1 MKTSGFRIF
10 FMTGAWM
17 VLAFLL
23 LPILVVIPVSLTDT
37 SYIGLPKEGL
47 SLQHYAAYFQDP
59 RWMAATW
66 TSIWIGVVV
75 AVCATALGTA
85 FAIGCWFLSDRAS
98 TVARWILITPIL
110 VPPVVQSLGFYR
122 FWVTL
127 GLIDTNTGVILAH
140 TLLALP
146 YVSISVFAALANLD
160 RRIPQAARSLGASVW
175 QTVRAV
181 VLPAAMPGMVTGGI
195 FAFIVSF
202 DEIVGVLF
210 ITVRNVSTLPKKIW
224 EGIQED
230 IDPTIASVATMLV
243 MLTLVVTAITIWRGR
258 ANA

>member
-1 MKTSGFRIF
+1 MPQSGFRIF
-10 FMTGAWM
+10 FQTGAWA
-17 VLAFLL
+17 VLAFLV
-23 LPILVVIPVSLTDT
+23 LPILVVVPVSLTDT
-37 SYIGLPKEGL
+37 SYIGLPKEHL
-47 SLQHYAAYFQDP
+47 SLQHYENYFSSAD
-59 RWMAATW
+59 WLHATW
-66 TSIWIGVVV
+66 TSIWVGLVV
-75 AVCATALGTA
+75 AGCATVLGTA

-127 GLIDTNTGVILAH
+127 GLIDTHAGVILAH

-175 QTVRAV
+175 QTVVAT
-181 VLPAAMPGMVTGGI
+181 VLPAARPGMITGAI

-210 ITVRNVSTLPKKIW
+210 ITVRGVTTLPKKIW
-224 EGIQED
+224 EGIQD
-230 IDPTIASVATMLV
+230 NIDPTIAAVATVLV
-243 MLTLVVTAITIWRGR
+243 VLTLIVTAIGVLRR
-258 ANA
+258 P

>member
-47 SLQHYAAYFQDP
+47 SLQHYVAYFQDP
-59 RWMAATW
+59 RWLAATW

-75 AVCATALGTA
+75 AACATALGTA

-243 MLTLVVTAITIWRGR
+243 ILTLVVTAITIWRGR